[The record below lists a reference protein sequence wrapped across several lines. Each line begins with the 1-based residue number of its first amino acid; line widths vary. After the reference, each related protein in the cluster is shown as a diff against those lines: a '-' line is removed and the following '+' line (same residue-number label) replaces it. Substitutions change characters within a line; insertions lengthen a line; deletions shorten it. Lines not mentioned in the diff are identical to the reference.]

1 MTKSSLTKQSE
12 TTPDPQMTGLPADAP
27 SDPKV
32 TSNRRVQPPT
42 PRWVKVAAIIVI
54 VLVVLFVVLHFTGL
68 SPMGSHMNMG
78 NMLMSP
84 TPLGVPQP

>member
-1 MTKSSLTKQSE
+1 MTKRSLTKQSE
-12 TTPDPQMTGLPADAP
+12 TTPDTPMTNLP
-27 SDPKV
+27 SDSNSDTQV

-54 VLVVLFVVLHFTGL
+54 GLVLLFVVLHLTGL
-68 SPMGSHMNMG
+68 SPMGSHLNMG

-84 TPLGVPQP
+84 TPVLVQQP